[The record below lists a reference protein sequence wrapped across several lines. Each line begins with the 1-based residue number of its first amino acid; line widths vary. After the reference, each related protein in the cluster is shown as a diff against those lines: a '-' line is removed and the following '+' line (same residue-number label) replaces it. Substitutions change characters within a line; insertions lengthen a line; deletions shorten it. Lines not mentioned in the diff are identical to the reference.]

1 MPPRVA
7 AVTMAYNE
15 PDFAPVWARH
25 YASEVGARH
34 CYIIDHG
41 STDGS
46 LDHLGAINIVRIPR
60 SPQDDLKRAR
70 FLSRF
75 CASLLSWYDAVFHT
89 DIDEILV
96 ADPHRHASLASY
108 CAADPRPVLSAAGL
122 DLLHRPDREASLAPG
137 LPITLQRRWL
147 RFTSS
152 MCKPVLIREPVEWA
166 PGFHSVA
173 GPPVFGDLLL
183 FHLRYT
189 DLNRGLLRLDKTR
202 KQPWEEPDAG
212 AHQRM
217 SDEDW
222 SGMLRSMAGL
232 PARAVASLRPDTDP
246 LRPWL
251 ARVTASSLGREADV
265 YRIDLHI
272 AGDELWRLPNRFV
285 GRF

>member
-46 LDHLGAINIVRIPR
+46 LDDLGAVNIVRIPR

-89 DIDEILV
+89 DIDEILI
-96 ADPHRHASLASY
+96 ADPDRHPSLASY
-108 CAADPRPVLSAAGL
+108 CAADSRPVLSAAGL
-122 DLLHRPDREASLAPG
+122 DLLHRPDREAPLAPG
-137 LPITLQRRWL
+137 LPITAQRRWL
-147 RFTSS
+147 RFTSA

-173 GPPVFGDLLL
+173 AAPVFGDLLL

-232 PARAVASLRPDTDP
+232 SARRVATLSPDADP

-251 ARVTASSLGREADV
+251 DRVTASSLGRDGDV

-272 AGDELWRLPNRFV
+272 AGDELWRLPSRFV

>member
-1 MPPRVA
+1 
-7 AVTMAYNE
+7 MAYNE
-15 PDFAPVWARH
+15 PDFAPVWATH
-25 YASEVGARH
+25 YAAELGARN

-46 LDHLGAINIVRIPR
+46 LEDLGAVNVLRIPR

-96 ADPHRHASLASY
+96 ADPDSHSSLASY
-108 CAADPRPVLSAAGL
+108 CAADPRPVISATGL
-122 DLLHRPDREASLAPG
+122 DLLHRPDREPPLAPG
-137 LPITLQRRWL
+137 LPVTVQRRWL
-147 RFTSS
+147 RFTSA
-152 MCKPVLIREPVEWA
+152 MCKPVLIRTPVEWA

-202 KQPWEEPDAG
+202 QQPWEEPDAG

-232 PARAVASLRPDTDP
+232 PARQVPSLRPDADP
-246 LRPWL
+246 LRSWL
-251 ARVTASSLGREADV
+251 DRVTASSAGRENDI

-272 AGDELWRLPNRFV
+272 AGDELWRLPRRYV